1 MKRRWI
7 ALCTA
12 LTLISTTLTGCTI
25 GNTEIV
31 LNMNWVGRNHVFSI
45 NGDRCTKEEARLYLC
60 NYQNLY
66 GKAYGI
72 DLWEYD
78 YSKLDEGET
87 LEDYVKDV
95 TLSEL
100 VNVMC
105 MEQLAK
111 QQGLSLTE
119 GELDKVADAAQEY
132 YDSLSREE
140 RSYIGLDKK
149 KIREYYE
156 KYALAQKLYNSLIQG
171 INEEV
176 SDDEARII
184 RIQQIYVKGKETAQL
199 VQQKLAGGESFTTL
213 ASNYNEAD
221 VIEKNLGRGV
231 YPEEVD
237 EVVFHLDN
245 EEVSNM
251 IETKDGYYFIKCLNK
266 YDEQLTEANKENI
279 IVKRR
284 KEQFED
290 KFMEFVENSQF
301 ELNEKAWKN
310 IKVDTSGDITTNS
323 FFTIYEKY
331 FISAKGS

>member
-12 LTLISTTLTGCTI
+12 LTLVSTTLTGCTI

-31 LNMNWVGRNHVFSI
+31 LNMNSVGRNHVFSI

-66 GKAYGI
+66 GSAYGI
-72 DLWEYD
+72 DLWNYD
-78 YSKLDEGET
+78 YSKVDDGET
-87 LEDYVKDV
+87 LEAYVKDV

-100 VNVMC
+100 ANVMC

-111 QQGLSLTE
+111 QQELALTE
-119 GELDKVADAAQEY
+119 EELDKVVDAVEEY
-132 YDSLSREE
+132 YDSLSRKE
-140 RSYIGLDKK
+140 RSYIGLDKNEL
-149 KIREYYE
+149 REFYE
-156 KYALAQKLYNSLIQG
+156 KYALAQKLYNNLIQG

-184 RIQQIYVKGKETAQL
+184 RIQQIFVKDKEIAQL
-199 VQQKLAGGESFTTL
+199 VQQKLTGGESFTTL

-237 EVVFHLDN
+237 DVAFHLDN
-245 EEVSNM
+245 EEVSDM
-251 IETKDGYYFIKCLNK
+251 IETEDGYYFIKCLNK

-284 KEQFED
+284 KEQFDD
-290 KFMEFVENSQF
+290 KFIEFVENSQF
-301 ELNEKAWKN
+301 DLNEKVWEN

-323 FFTIYEKY
+323 FFAIYEKY
-331 FISAKGS
+331 FTE

>member
-7 ALCTA
+7 ALCAA
-12 LTLISTTLTGCTI
+12 LTLVSTTLTGCTI

-31 LNMNWVGRNHVFSI
+31 LNMNSVGRNHVFSI

-66 GKAYGI
+66 GSAYGI
-72 DLWEYD
+72 DLWDYD

-87 LEDYVKDV
+87 LEAYVKDV

-100 VNVMC
+100 ANVMC
-105 MEQLAK
+105 MEQLAE
-111 QQGLSLTE
+111 QQELTLTE
-119 GELDKVADAAQEY
+119 EELDKVADAVEEY
-132 YDSLSREE
+132 YDSLSRKE
-140 RSYIGLDKK
+140 RSYIGLDKNEL
-149 KIREYYE
+149 REFYE
-156 KYALAQKLYNSLIQG
+156 KYALAQKLYNNLIQG

-184 RIQQIYVKGKETAQL
+184 RIQQIFVKDKEIAQL
-199 VQQKLAGGESFTTL
+199 VQQKLTGGESFTTL

-237 EVVFHLDN
+237 DVAFHLDD
-245 EEVSNM
+245 EEVSDM
-251 IETKDGYYFIKCLNK
+251 IETEDGYYFIKCLNK

-284 KEQFED
+284 KEQFDD
-290 KFMEFVENSQF
+290 KFIEFVENSQF
-301 ELNEKAWKN
+301 DLNEKVWEN

-323 FFTIYEKY
+323 FFAIYEKY
-331 FISAKGS
+331 FTE